1 MKILHTSDWHLGAM
15 LYQEKRYDEF
25 DAALEWMLKLLQKE
39 AIDILL
45 IAGDVFDTATPSNRA
60 MDQYCQF
67 LSEAVKGGIK
77 QIIITAGNHD
87 SVSFLEAPKQVLRHL
102 NIHVIGKA
110 DPEFKDQLIPLKDE
124 KENIQAVICAVP
136 FLRDRDIRQA
146 AAGED
151 LDTLYQKR
159 YDGVINYYKA
169 ICGKASELYP
179 GVPQIVTGHF
189 FAAGGKLSKDHTMGN
204 LFSINVKELPD
215 TISYLALGHLHTPQ
229 TVAGKSNF
237 RYSGSLL
244 KMDFGDHDVAK
255 EMLILDTAN
264 LSAEPEKIVK
274 MPQKTASKKKAKAA
288 AKAKY
293 RVSSVASI
301 LMLVA
306 FLVGVVCL
314 NIALRVEISE
324 VNSDIIDAKSELS
337 AVSGEQ
343 TRLMVEFERM
353 VSFEN
358 LEEAAL
364 NLGMKKTDKS
374 QIVYIRIN
382 DTNKAVDSNGNILTA
397 ENE

>member
-1 MKILHTSDWHLGAM
+1 M
-15 LYQEKRYDEF
+15 
-25 DAALEWMLKLLQKE
+25 
-39 AIDILL
+39 
-45 IAGDVFDTATPSNRA
+45 
-60 MDQYCQF
+60 
-67 LSEAVKGGIK
+67 
-77 QIIITAGNHD
+77 
-87 SVSFLEAPKQVLRHL
+87 
-102 NIHVIGKA
+102 
-110 DPEFKDQLIPLKDE
+110 
-124 KENIQAVICAVP
+124 
-136 FLRDRDIRQA
+136 
-146 AAGED
+146 
-151 LDTLYQKR
+151 
-159 YDGVINYYKA
+159 VINNSKYYNDSLA
-169 ICGKASELYP
+169 YDFELFMP
-179 GVPQIVTGHF
+179 KT
-189 FAAGGKLSKDHTMGN
+189 KT
-204 LFSINVKELPD
+204 
-215 TISYLALGHLHTPQ
+215 
-229 TVAGKSNF
+229 
-237 RYSGSLL
+237 
-244 KMDFGDHDVAK
+244 
-255 EMLILDTAN
+255 
-264 LSAEPEKIVK
+264 AEPEKIVK

-364 NLGMKKTDKS
+364 TLGMKKTDKS

-382 DTNKAVDSNGNILTA
+382 DNNKAVDLNGNILTA